1 MPKILLLRGC
11 FKMEK
16 IDNKIKPKTAVGRFL
31 DRLPESFERSV
42 DLNNKNIFFSENKG
56 ESLIFEL
63 PSKKKVKFIPKV
75 IDSKK
80 CKVWKGNIRLQEFLD
95 DKNTTE
101 LKEKIQAQGQLIP
114 VMARPIKND
123 PQFTH
128 EIIYGSRRLYVCS
141 SLGVDIKILE
151 AELDDNDALVFM
163 DAENAGRED
172 LSPYEAAKA
181 YKYWMDN
188 GIFKNQNEL
197 AEKLGITR
205 SWLNKILSLTKV
217 PIEIISAIGGPQNL
231 SIKDGLELMKLVTT
245 NEKETQLII
254 TNLMVDKNVS
264 KTIEQ
269 IMQEFSNK
277 KILDVAE
284 KQNVTVPSETCSRVL
299 YSKEGQT
306 VCKITHSKQ
315 GKLTLTF
322 NSKFSKVE
330 NVINEIE
337 NIIKTNF

>member
-1 MPKILLLRGC
+1 
-11 FKMEK
+11 MEK
-16 IDNKIKPKTAVGRFL
+16 IDKAKPKTAVGRFL
-31 DRLPESFERSV
+31 DRIPESFERSIE
-42 DLNNKNIFFSENKG
+42 LNNKNIFFSENKG

-63 PSKKKVKFIPKV
+63 PSKKKIKFVPKV

-80 CKVWKGNIRLQEFLD
+80 CRLWKGNIRLQEFLD
-95 DKNTTE
+95 DKNTIE

-123 PQFTH
+123 PKFTH

-141 SLGVDIKILE
+141 SLGIDIKILE
-151 AELDDNDALVFM
+151 AELDDNDALIFM

-205 SWLNKILSLTKV
+205 SWLNKVLSLTKI
-217 PIEIISAIGGPQNL
+217 PTEIIFAIGGPKNL
-231 SIKDGLELMKLVTT
+231 SIKEGLELVKFVTT
-245 NEKETQLII
+245 EEKKTQSIIANLLI
-254 TNLMVDKNVS
+254 NKNVQ

-269 IMQEFSNK
+269 IIQEFSDK
-277 KILDVAE
+277 KKLNVEI
-284 KQNVTVPSETCSRVL
+284 KQNSIIPYESCSRVL
-299 YSKEGQT
+299 YSKDGQT
-306 VCKITHSKQ
+306 VCKITHSRQ

-330 NVINEIE
+330 NVVNEIE